1 MTCEYEGCDDRAVK
15 LVHYVELSGFS
26 ARYCD
31 PHARREKLKHDD
43 AEIVETGNA
52 GKVDHE

>member
-1 MTCEYEGCDDRAVK
+1 MTCEYEGCDDRPVK

-31 PHARREKLKHDD
+31 PHAQREKLKHDD

-52 GKVDHE
+52 GVSD